1 MPDTNNPHNQ
11 EAPHQEQHSG
21 TTDHGTGHGSDHAA
35 GAENPFTAVLS
46 HLGDHREITFGHI
59 HLFDLPIIL
68 IDDGLHIY
76 PSVHA
81 MEAKGVHALEHH
93 HVVNVATK
101 KAPALDFSV
110 TSLVFYQWV
119 AMALLLAVFIP
130 MGRKYKKVGVKPL
143 GGIFAAM
150 EMLIEYVRDE
160 IVTPNIGKDGAK
172 MLPIFLTFFF
182 FILFMN
188 YLGLIPGAHTA
199 TGSINVTAGLSII
212 AFFLVQIA
220 SINKI
225 GIGGYLKHLTGGTP
239 VFLWPIMIP
248 VEILGL
254 FTKPFALAIR
264 LYANMVAGHVILLS
278 LIALTF
284 LSVAFIPVSVGFSLF
299 IYMLELLVAFL
310 QAYIFTTLTAVFTG
324 MAMASHDHHE
334 EHEVH
339 SDRHATVSDVVTEMA
354 TGDYDDLSE
363 ELRKHQPAGAAAH

>member
-1 MPDTNNPHNQ
+1 MPDTNNPHKQ

-21 TTDHGTGHGSDHAA
+21 TADHSNGHGNEHA
-35 GAENPFTAVLS
+35 GTENPFSAVLS
-46 HLGDHREITFGHI
+46 HLGDHRDISFGHI

-68 IDDGLHIY
+68 VDDGLHIY
-76 PSVHA
+76 PSVHK
-81 MEAKGVHALEHH
+81 MEADGKYALEHH
-93 HVVNVATK
+93 HVINVATK
-101 KAPALDFSV
+101 KAPALDLSI

-119 AMALLLAVFIP
+119 AIAVLLAVFIP
-130 MGRKYKKVGVKPL
+130 MGRKYKKFGVKPL

-160 IVTPNIGKDGAK
+160 IVTPNVGKEGAK

-182 FILFMN
+182 FIMFMN
-188 YLGLIPGAHTA
+188 YIGLIPGAHTA

-212 AFFLVQIA
+212 AFFVVQIA
-220 SINKI
+220 SIKKI

-254 FTKPFALAIR
+254 FTKPFALAVR

-284 LSVAFIPVSVGFSLF
+284 LSAAFIPVSIGFSLF
-299 IYMLELLVAFL
+299 IYLLELLVAFL

-324 MAMASHDHHE
+324 MAMAGHDHHD
-334 EHEVH
+334 EHDHTEHGH
-339 SDRHATVSDVVTEMA
+339 STVTGVVNEMA
-354 TGDYDDLSE
+354 TGDYDNLSE
-363 ELRKHQPAGAAAH
+363 ELRKHQPAGVAAH

>member
-1 MPDTNNPHNQ
+1 MPDTTNPHSQ
-11 EAPHQEQHSG
+11 EAPHQEQHNG
-21 TTDHGTGHGSDHAA
+21 AADHGNGHAA
-35 GAENPFTAVLS
+35 GAENPFAAVLS

-59 HLFDLPIIL
+59 HLFNLPIML
-68 IDDGLHIY
+68 VDDGLHIY
-76 PSVHA
+76 PSVHQ
-81 MEAKGVHALEHH
+81 MEAEGKYAMEHH
-93 HVVNVATK
+93 HVINVATK
-101 KAPALDFSV
+101 KPPVLDLSI
-110 TSLVFYQWV
+110 TSMVFYQWV
-119 AMALLLAVFIP
+119 AMAIVLAIFIP
-130 MGRKYKKVGVKPL
+130 MARKYKKVGVKPL

-182 FILFMN
+182 FILVMN
-188 YLGLIPGAHTA
+188 YLGLVPGAHTA
-199 TGSINVTAGLSII
+199 TGNINVTAGLSII

-220 SINKI
+220 SIKKI

-239 VFLWPIMIP
+239 IFLWPIMIP

-278 LIALTF
+278 FIALTF
-284 LSVAFIPVSVGFSLF
+284 MSAVFIPVSVGFSLF
-299 IYMLELLVAFL
+299 IYLLELLVAFL

-334 EHEVH
+334 EHDSH
-339 SDRHATVSDVVTEMA
+339 SDRHATVTDVVTEMA
-354 TGDYDDLSE
+354 TGDYDDLSD
-363 ELRKHQPAGAAAH
+363 ELRKHQPAGAVAH

>member
-11 EAPHQEQHSG
+11 EAPHQGQHSG
-21 TTDHGTGHGSDHAA
+21 TAGGTADHGHGNEHA
-35 GAENPFTAVLS
+35 GAENPFAAVLS

-68 IDDGLHIY
+68 VDNGLHIY
-76 PSVHA
+76 PSVQK
-81 MEAKGVHALEHH
+81 MESEGVYTMEHH
-93 HVVNVATK
+93 HVVNVATTK
-101 KAPALDFSV
+101 PPMLDLSV
-110 TSLVFYQWV
+110 TSMVFYQWV
-119 AMALLLAVFIP
+119 AMAVVLAVFIP
-130 MGRKYKKVGVKPL
+130 MARKYKKVGVKPL

-160 IVTPNIGKDGAK
+160 IVTPNVGKDGAK
-172 MLPIFLTFFF
+172 MMPIFLTFFF

-188 YLGLIPGAHTA
+188 YIGLIPGAHTA
-199 TGSINVTAGLSII
+199 TGNINVTAGLAII

-220 SINKI
+220 SIKKI

-278 LIALTF
+278 FIALIF
-284 LSVAFIPVSVGFSLF
+284 MSAVFIPVSVGFSLF
-299 IYMLELLVAFL
+299 IYLLELLVAFL

-324 MAMASHDHHE
+324 MAMAGHDHHD
-334 EHEVH
+334 EHHHVEDGHRTVGEVI
-339 SDRHATVSDVVTEMA
+339 SEMA
-354 TGDYDDLSE
+354 TGDYDNLDE
-363 ELRKHQPAGAAAH
+363 ELRKHQPAAAH